1 MLACKLAIFLENN
14 RMSSSPIAQAL
25 HEIADQKGLDFEVV
39 LGTLEAALAAAY
51 RKDFGDKNQNI
62 VVQYNPETGAMR
74 VFDVKTVVE
83 DQEIPEEGED
93 VVVEPQFD
101 EEGNEIRR
109 FNPKTEMMLKD
120 ALKIKDDVLLGDVI
134 STELEM
140 HTDFGRMAAQTA
152 KQVITQKLREA
163 ERNAVYDEFK
173 SKEHT
178 IMIGTV
184 GRREMRH
191 ILVDIGRTTAIL
203 PVEEQVRGEN
213 YRTGARMKFYI
224 TRVGITPRGTE
235 IVLSRAHSELI
246 KDVFTNEIPEVS
258 TGVVKIQGVVREA
271 GNRAKVAVSTDDESI
286 DPIGAC
292 IGQRGT
298 RIQTIIQELG
308 GEKIDLIEYST
319 DPVAYISAALSPA
332 KVSKVEVDEKEKMA
346 FVTVAPDQ
354 LSLAIGRGGQNVRLA
369 ARLTGWKINV
379 KDENGH
385 DDPETVVAEVAPEE
399 KTEEV
404 VAEEVIPEKT
414 DSEETV

>member
-1 MLACKLAIFLENN
+1 MLACKLAIFLEKH

-83 DQEIPEEGED
+83 DQELPEEGED

-120 ALKIKDDVLLGDVI
+120 ALLTKDDVLLGDVI

-178 IMIGTV
+178 IMVGTV

-246 KDVFTNEIPEVS
+246 KDVFTNEIPEVA

-332 KVSKVEVDEKEKMA
+332 KVSKVEIDEKEKMA

-385 DDPETVVAEVAPEE
+385 DDPEAVVVETVPEE
-399 KTEEV
+399 KPAEVVQEEV
-404 VAEEVIPEKT
+404 SPEKT
-414 DSEETV
+414 DSEETA

>member
-1 MLACKLAIFLENN
+1 
-14 RMSSSPIAQAL
+14 MSSSPIAQAL

-83 DQEIPEEGED
+83 DQELPEEGED

-120 ALKIKDDVLLGDVI
+120 ALLTKDDVLLGDVI

-178 IMIGTV
+178 IMVGTV

-246 KDVFTNEIPEVS
+246 KDVFTNEIPEVA

-332 KVSKVEVDEKEKMA
+332 KVSKVEIDEKEKMA

-385 DDPETVVAEVAPEE
+385 DDPEAVVVETVPEE
-399 KTEEV
+399 KTTEVAQEEV
-404 VAEEVIPEKT
+404 TPEKT
-414 DSEETV
+414 DSEETA

>member
-1 MLACKLAIFLENN
+1 
-14 RMSSSPIAQAL
+14 MSSSPIAQAL

-83 DQEIPEEGED
+83 DQEIPEEGEE
-93 VVVEPQFD
+93 VVAEPQFD

-120 ALKIKDDVLLGDVI
+120 ALKTKDDVLLGDVI

-178 IMIGTV
+178 IMVGTI

-191 ILVDIGRTTAIL
+191 ILIDIGRTTAIL

-213 YRTGARMKFYI
+213 YRTGARMKFFI

-246 KDVFTNEIPEVS
+246 KDVFTNEIPEVA

-271 GNRAKVAVSTDDESI
+271 GNRAKVSVSTDDESI

-332 KVSKVEVDEKEKMA
+332 KVSKVEVEEKEKMA

-379 KDENGH
+379 KDENGQ
-385 DDPETVVAEVAPEE
+385 DDPEAVVAEVAKE
-399 KTEEV
+399 TEEDTKDTQESV
-404 VAEEVIPEKT
+404 
-414 DSEETV
+414 

>member
-1 MLACKLAIFLENN
+1 MLACKLAIFLEKH

-83 DQEIPEEGED
+83 DQELPEEGED

-120 ALKIKDDVLLGDVI
+120 ALLTKDDVLLGDVI

-178 IMIGTV
+178 IMVGTV

-246 KDVFTNEIPEVS
+246 KDVFTNEIPEVA

-332 KVSKVEVDEKEKMA
+332 KVSKVEIEEKEKMA

-385 DDPETVVAEVAPEE
+385 DDPEAVVVETVPEE
-399 KTEEV
+399 KTAEVVQEEV
-404 VAEEVIPEKT
+404 SPEKT
-414 DSEETV
+414 DSEETA

>member
-1 MLACKLAIFLENN
+1 MLACKLAIFLEKH

-83 DQEIPEEGED
+83 DQELPEEGED

-120 ALKIKDDVLLGDVI
+120 ALLTKDDVLLGDVI

-178 IMIGTV
+178 IMVGTV

-246 KDVFTNEIPEVS
+246 KDVFTNEIPEVA

-332 KVSKVEVDEKEKMA
+332 KVSKVEIEEKEKMA

-385 DDPETVVAEVAPEE
+385 DDPEAVVVEKVPEENTAEVA
-399 KTEEV
+399 V
-404 VAEEVIPEKT
+404 EEVIPEKT
-414 DSEETV
+414 DSEETA

>member
-1 MLACKLAIFLENN
+1 MLACKLAIFLEKH

-83 DQEIPEEGED
+83 DQELPEEGED

-120 ALKIKDDVLLGDVI
+120 ALLTKDDVLLGDVI

-178 IMIGTV
+178 IMVGTV

-246 KDVFTNEIPEVS
+246 KDVFTNEIPEVA

-332 KVSKVEVDEKEKMA
+332 KVSKVEIEEKEKMA

-385 DDPETVVAEVAPEE
+385 DDPEAVVVETVPEE
-399 KTEEV
+399 KTAEAVQEEV
-404 VAEEVIPEKT
+404 SPEKT
-414 DSEETV
+414 DSEETA

>member
-1 MLACKLAIFLENN
+1 MLACRLAIFLEKH
-14 RMSSSPIAQAL
+14 RMSSSPISQAL

-101 EEGNEIRR
+101 EEGNEVRR

-120 ALKIKDDVLLGDVI
+120 ALLTKDDVLLGDVI

-178 IMIGTV
+178 IMVGTL

-319 DPVAYISAALSPA
+319 DPAAYITAALSPA
-332 KVSKVEVDEKEKMA
+332 KVNKVEIDEKEKMA
-346 FVTVAPDQ
+346 FVTVASDQ

-379 KDENGH
+379 KDENGQ
-385 DDPETVVAEVAPEE
+385 DDPDAVVSETVPEE
-399 KTEEV
+399 KTEEIV
-404 VAEEVIPEKT
+404 TEEATPEKT
-414 DSEETV
+414 DSEETA

>member
-1 MLACKLAIFLENN
+1 MLACRLAIFFGKY

-83 DQEIPEEGED
+83 DQEIPEEGEE
-93 VVVEPQFD
+93 VAVEPQFD

-178 IMIGTV
+178 IMVGTI

-271 GNRAKVAVSTDDESI
+271 GNRAKVSVSTDDESI

-332 KVSKVEVDEKEKMA
+332 KVSKVEIDEKEKMA

-379 KDENGH
+379 KDENGQ
-385 DDPETVVAEVAPEE
+385 DDPDAMIPDATVETSADEA
-399 KTEEV
+399 KD
-404 VAEEVIPEKT
+404 A
-414 DSEETV
+414 

>member
-1 MLACKLAIFLENN
+1 
-14 RMSSSPIAQAL
+14 MSSSPIAQAL

-83 DQEIPEEGED
+83 DQEIPEEGDE

-178 IMIGTV
+178 IMVGTI

-246 KDVFTNEIPEVS
+246 KDVFTNEIPEVA

-271 GNRAKVAVSTDDESI
+271 GNRAKVSVSTDDESI

-332 KVSKVEVDEKEKMA
+332 KVSKVEIEEKEKMA

-379 KDENGH
+379 KDENGQ
-385 DDPETVVAEVAPEE
+385 DDPEAVIAEVAKE
-399 KTEEV
+399 TEEEDTKDTQESV
-404 VAEEVIPEKT
+404 
-414 DSEETV
+414 

>member
-1 MLACKLAIFLENN
+1 
-14 RMSSSPIAQAL
+14 MSSSPIAQAL

-83 DQEIPEEGED
+83 DQEIPEGDEE

-101 EEGNEIRR
+101 ENGNEIRR

-120 ALKIKDDVLLGDVI
+120 ALAIKDDVLLGDVI

-140 HTDFGRMAAQTA
+140 HNDFGRMAAQTA

-173 SKEHT
+173 TKEHT
-178 IMIGTV
+178 IMVGTI

-246 KDVFTNEIPEVS
+246 KDVFTNEIPEVA

-308 GEKIDLIEYST
+308 GEKIDLIEYSL

-332 KVSKVEVDEKEKMA
+332 KVSRVEIEEKEKMA

-379 KDENGH
+379 KDENGQ
-385 DDPETVVAEVAPEE
+385 DDPEAVVAEVAKETTDEE
-399 KTEEV
+399 
-404 VAEEVIPEKT
+404 A
-414 DSEETV
+414 